1 MQEKLICSCTI
12 AVLILSSS
20 PLAQSRMKKPII
32 KAAAEEEEEDEDK
45 KKQKNNYDFAEMRAR
60 RSRKRR

>member
-20 PLAQSRMKKPII
+20 PLAQSRMRKPII
-32 KAAAEEEEEDEDK
+32 KAEVEEEKEDEDQK
-45 KKQKNNYDFAEMRAR
+45 KKNNYDFVKIRAR
-60 RSRKRR
+60 RLRKRL